1 MVHISDG
8 VLAPWLWGSGW
19 LVTIPILVYALYKMK
34 IEDIPK
40 LSIITAAVFVASL
53 IRFPAVITSVHFV
66 MNGFAGVTLG
76 LLAYPCIVVALTMQ
90 ALLFQHGGVTTIG
103 INAVNMGVPALISY
117 LVFRSGMN
125 LKIKRKEILFGA
137 IAGGIAVMLA
147 VLFLAVELLATGDEF
162 SEVMKLVVLA
172 HLPIIGI
179 EAIFTGVI
187 AGFFAAVKPEMLSS
201 WHR

>member
-34 IEDIPK
+34 IEDVPK

-53 IRFPAVITSVHFV
+53 IRLPVVITSVHFV

-147 VLFLAVELLATGDEF
+147 VLFLASELLATGDEF

-172 HLPIIGI
+172 HIPLIGV

>member
-34 IEDIPK
+34 IEDVPK

-172 HLPIIGI
+172 HIPLIGV

>member
-34 IEDIPK
+34 IEDVPK

-125 LKIKRKEILFGA
+125 LKIKRKEILFGG

-147 VLFLAVELLATGDEF
+147 VLFLASELLATGDEF

>member
-34 IEDIPK
+34 IEDVPK

-147 VLFLAVELLATGDEF
+147 VLFLASELLATGDEF

>member
-1 MVHISDG
+1 MVHISDA
-8 VLAPWLWGSGW
+8 VLAPWLWVGGW

-34 IEDIPK
+34 IEDVPK

-125 LKIKRKEILFGA
+125 LKVKRKEMLFGA

-187 AGFFAAVKPEMLSS
+187 AGFFAAVKPEMLSG
-201 WHR
+201 WHK

>member
-1 MVHISDG
+1 
-8 VLAPWLWGSGW
+8 
-19 LVTIPILVYALYKMK
+19 MK
-34 IEDIPK
+34 IEDVPK

-147 VLFLAVELLATGDEF
+147 VLFLASELLATGDEF

>member
-34 IEDIPK
+34 IEDVPK

-147 VLFLAVELLATGDEF
+147 VLFLASELLATGDEF

-172 HLPIIGI
+172 HLPIIGV

>member
-34 IEDIPK
+34 IEDVPK

-125 LKIKRKEILFGA
+125 LKIKRKEIIFGA

-147 VLFLAVELLATGDEF
+147 VLFLASELLATGDEF